1 MKYPDS
7 SNMTLALERAVVESG
22 EDEDEDEEVE
32 GEKRSD
38 SMATRR
44 PNSRSGILEA
54 VEAACCIVVRVGMD
68 SS

>member
-1 MKYPDS
+1 MKWPDS
-7 SNMTLALERAVVESG
+7 SKMTFAFESAVVESG
-22 EDEDEDEEVE
+22 EELDEEVDDE
-32 GEKRSD
+32 ERSD